1 MKTFSRILPVVV
13 LLAALSPESIH
24 AQNGPAIPP
33 GMPASRPR
41 LINSAESQPEK
52 KTLSANYTI
61 TISVLNNDKSVGEA
75 TVLTAARQIMT
86 NVPVT
91 SKDSDVEGMV
101 SLSGYLA
108 ENDAGGLTFDYQLE
122 FQLSSPDAKAPNPN
136 VPVSGNSMGHR
147 HSNQSQ
153 GSVIAKPGKPYDL
166 LKAGGCTFRV
176 VIDKAKE

>member
-1 MKTFSRILPVVV
+1 MKSLSRILPVVA
-13 LLAALSPESIH
+13 LLAALSPAAVH
-24 AQNGPAIPP
+24 AQNGPAA
-33 GMPASRPR
+33 GVQASRPR
-41 LINSAESQPEK
+41 LINSGESQPEK

-61 TISVLNNDKSVGEA
+61 TISVLKDDKPVGEA

-91 SKDSDVEGMV
+91 SKDSDIEGVV

-108 ENDAGGLTFDYQLE
+108 ENDAGGLTFDYQLGFE
-122 FQLSSPDAKAPNPN
+122 LSSPAAKPPPPGMP
-136 VPVSGNSMGHR
+136 VPGYPLGQRS
-147 HSNQSQ
+147 SNQSQ

>member
-1 MKTFSRILPVVV
+1 MKSLSRILPVVV
-13 LLAALSPESIH
+13 LLAALSPAAVH
-24 AQNGPAIPP
+24 AQNGPAIAP
-33 GMPASRPR
+33 GGPSRTR
-41 LINSAESQPEK
+41 VISNSESQPEK

-61 TISVLNNDKSVGEA
+61 TISVLKDDKPVGEA

-91 SKDSDVEGMV
+91 SKDSDVEGVV

-108 ENDAGGLTFDYQLE
+108 ENDTGGLTFDYQLG
-122 FQLSSPDAKAPNPN
+122 FQLSSPAAKAPPPGM
-136 VPVSGNSMGHR
+136 PVAPGYPVGQHS
-147 HSNQSQ
+147 SNQSQ